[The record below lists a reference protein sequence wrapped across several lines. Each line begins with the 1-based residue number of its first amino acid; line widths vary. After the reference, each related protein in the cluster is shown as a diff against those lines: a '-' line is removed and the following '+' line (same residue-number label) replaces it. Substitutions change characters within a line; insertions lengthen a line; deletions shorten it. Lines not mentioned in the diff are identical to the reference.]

1 MTTRAIPMGRGRV
14 LVAKVGLD
22 GHTTGAAVVAR
33 GLRDAGF
40 EVVNL
45 GTRVEP
51 AVAVSAAMQEDVD
64 AIGVSILSGA
74 HVHIATRLLEEQKR
88 QGVDIPIVLGGT
100 IPATDADELRAMG
113 ITEAFGPGSS
123 MEAIVSCMD
132 RLVERRAPA
141 TASRE

>member
-1 MTTRAIPMGRGRV
+1 MRRGRI

-45 GTRVEP
+45 GTRVDP
-51 AVAVSAAMQEDVD
+51 SVAVASAMQEDVD

-74 HVHIATRLLEEQKR
+74 HMHIAGRLLAEMRR
-88 QGVDIPIVLGGT
+88 QNVEVPLVLGGT
-100 IPATDADELRAMG
+100 IPGSDADALKKMG
-113 ITEAFGPGSS
+113 VAEVFGPGSS

-132 RLVERRAPA
+132 RLVAERGSE
-141 TASRE
+141 ASTVVAGRR

>member
-1 MTTRAIPMGRGRV
+1 VRRGRI

-51 AVAVSAAMQEDVD
+51 SVAVASAMQEDVD

-74 HVHIATRLLEEQKR
+74 HLHIAERLLKELAR
-88 QGVDIPIVLGGT
+88 QNVEVPLVIGGT
-100 IPATDADELRAMG
+100 IPGSDAGALKKMG
-113 ITEAFGPGSS
+113 VAEVFGPGSS

-132 RLVERRAPA
+132 RLVAAQGSEAPTAAAGRR
-141 TASRE
+141 

>member
-1 MTTRAIPMGRGRV
+1 MRRGRI

-51 AVAVSAAMQEDVD
+51 AVAVASAMQEDVD

-74 HVHIATRLLEEQKR
+74 HMHLARRLLEEMAR
-88 QGVDIPIVLGGT
+88 QNVDIPLVIGGT
-100 IPATDADELRAMG
+100 IPGSDADALKEMG
-113 ITEAFGPGSS
+113 VWEVFGPGSS
-123 MEAIVSCMD
+123 MEAIVSCID
-132 RLVERRAPA
+132 RLVAERGAEAPA
-141 TASRE
+141 MAAGQR

>member
-1 MTTRAIPMGRGRV
+1 MRRGRI

-51 AVAVSAAMQEDVD
+51 SVAVASAMQEDVD

-74 HVHIATRLLEEQKR
+74 HMHLARRLLEEMKR
-88 QGVDIPIVLGGT
+88 QNVEVPLVIGGT
-100 IPATDADELRAMG
+100 IPGSDASALTKMG
-113 ITEAFGPGSS
+113 VAEVFGPGSS

-132 RLVERRAPA
+132 RLVAGRGSEAPTVVA
-141 TASRE
+141 GRG

>member
-1 MTTRAIPMGRGRV
+1 MERGRV

-40 EVVNL
+40 EVINL

-51 AVAVSAAMQEDVD
+51 AVAVAAAIQEDVN

-74 HVHIATRLLEEQKR
+74 HMHIARRLLEEQQR
-88 QGVDIPIVLGGT
+88 QGVDIPVVIGGT
-100 IPATDADELRAMG
+100 IPGTDAKELRAMG
-113 ITEAFGPGSS
+113 VAEVFGPGSS
-123 MEAIVSCMD
+123 IDSIVSCMD
-132 RLVERRAPA
+132 RLVAARANDSEAPA
-141 TASRE
+141 ASQL

>member
-1 MTTRAIPMGRGRV
+1 VRRGRI

-51 AVAVSAAMQEDVD
+51 AVAVASAIQEDVD

-74 HVHIATRLLEEQKR
+74 HMHIARRLIEEREQ
-88 QGVDIPIVLGGT
+88 QGVDIPLVIGGT
-100 IPATDADELRAMG
+100 IPGSDAAELKSRG
-113 ITEAFGPGSS
+113 VTEVFGPGSS
-123 MEAIVSCMD
+123 MESIVACMD
-132 RLVERRAPA
+132 RLVEARGSGAEPVAAGR
-141 TASRE
+141 S

>member
-1 MTTRAIPMGRGRV
+1 MRRGRV

-51 AVAVSAAMQEDVD
+51 GVAVASAMQEDVD

-74 HVHIATRLLEEQKR
+74 HMHIARRLLEEKDR
-88 QGVDIPIVLGGT
+88 QGVDVPLVIGGT
-100 IPATDADELRAMG
+100 IPGSGADELRAMG
-113 ITEAFGPGSS
+113 VSEVFGPGSS
-123 MEAIVSCMD
+123 MESIVACMD
-132 RLVERRAPA
+132 RLVAARRSETRVGAEH
-141 TASRE
+141 R

>member
-1 MTTRAIPMGRGRV
+1 MRRGRV

-51 AVAVSAAMQEDVD
+51 GVAVASAMQEDVD

-74 HVHIATRLLEEQKR
+74 HMHIARRLLEEKDR
-88 QGVDIPIVLGGT
+88 QGVDVPLVIGGT
-100 IPATDADELRAMG
+100 IPGSDADELRAMG
-113 ITEAFGPGSS
+113 VSEVFGPGSS
-123 MEAIVSCMD
+123 MESIVACMD
-132 RLVERRAPA
+132 RLVAARRSETRVAA
-141 TASRE
+141 EHR